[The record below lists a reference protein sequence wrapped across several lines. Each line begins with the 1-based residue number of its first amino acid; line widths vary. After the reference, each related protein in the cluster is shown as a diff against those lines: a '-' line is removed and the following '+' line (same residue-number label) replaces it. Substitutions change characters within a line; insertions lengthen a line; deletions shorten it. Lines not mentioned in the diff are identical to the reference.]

1 MRRRVLAVPAA
12 VVLGLLGACGS
23 DDARQA
29 AVATPAGSDTPVVTL
44 HSRPD
49 APSPSCSGLDVPLI
63 PAPAGEAAAK
73 RAMPGLDVG
82 CLDGGAGLNL
92 RQLRGPALVNA
103 WASWCGPCSQEMPFL
118 VAAQAAVGD
127 AVRFVGLNIS
137 DDAADARAWNAYH
150 GVTWPS
156 LRDADGRSRARL
168 RYAGPPV
175 SFFVRSDGGIA
186 GVHYGAFTS
195 TAQVREALAKY
206 LGVGGEKSSEAP
218 A

>member
-1 MRRRVLAVPAA
+1 M
-12 VVLGLLGACGS
+12 LGLLGACGS
-23 DDARQA
+23 ESAQSTT
-29 AVATPAGSDTPVVTL
+29 VATPAGSDSPVVTL

-49 APSPSCSGLDVPLI
+49 APSPSCAGLDTPLAP
-63 PAPAGEAAAK
+63 PAPGEAAAK

-82 CLDGGAGLNL
+82 CLGEGAGLNL

-103 WASWCGPCSQEMPFL
+103 WASWCGPCSEEMPFL
-118 VAAQAAVGD
+118 VATHAAVGD
-127 AVRFVGLNIS
+127 TVRFVGLNIS

-168 RYAGPPV
+168 RYPGPPV

-195 TAQVREALAKY
+195 TAQVREALAEY
-206 LGVGGEKSSEAP
+206 LGIAGEKSSEAP